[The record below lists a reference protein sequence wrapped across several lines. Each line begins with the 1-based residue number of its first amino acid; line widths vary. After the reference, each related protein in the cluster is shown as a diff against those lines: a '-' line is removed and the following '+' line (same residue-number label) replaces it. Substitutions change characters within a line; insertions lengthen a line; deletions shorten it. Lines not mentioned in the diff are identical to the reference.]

1 MDTKVNSSVV
11 ESAKGQVPPTHGPL
25 ARLVTTAFN
34 TDVSPFCFL
43 ELAT

>member
-1 MDTKVNSSVV
+1 MDTKVNSSAV

-25 ARLVTTAFN
+25 GRLVTAFN
-34 TDVSPFCFL
+34 TDVSPFCFF